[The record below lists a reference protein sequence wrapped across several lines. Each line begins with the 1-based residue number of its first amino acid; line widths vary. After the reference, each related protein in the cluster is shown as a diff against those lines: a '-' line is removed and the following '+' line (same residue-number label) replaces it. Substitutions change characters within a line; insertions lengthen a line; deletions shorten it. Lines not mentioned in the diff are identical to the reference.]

1 MNIIGGKL
9 DGEYIYD
16 NGYTLRYR
24 KLNDDEIKF
33 LFLNIQLNTSFCL
46 PERLV
51 QDFVQDGSIL
61 PTFKK
66 CVFFNK
72 EDLNEMIRPLK
83 KQGQKR
89 KNLPKKKTR
98 KNNDKDKDKEKK
110 NKDKN
115 KDKNKKYKKDKNDK
129 NDMKRQE

>member
-24 KLNDDEIKF
+24 KLNDDEIKY
-33 LFLNIQLNTSFCL
+33 LFHNIQLNTSFPL

-51 QDFVQDGSIL
+51 QDFIQDGSIT

-66 CVFFNK
+66 CIFFNK

-83 KQGQKR
+83 KQRQKR
-89 KNLPKKKTR
+89 KKLPKKKTR
-98 KNNDKDKDKEKK
+98 KNKDNEK
-110 NKDKN
+110 N
-115 KDKNKKYKKDKNDK
+115 KKDKNDK
-129 NDMKRQE
+129 KDKKERQE

>member
-33 LFLNIQLNTSFCL
+33 LFHNIQLNTSFSL

-51 QDFVQDGSIL
+51 QDFVQDGSII

-66 CVFFNK
+66 CIHFNK

-83 KQGQKR
+83 RQGQKR

-98 KNNDKDKDKEKK
+98 KN
-110 NKDKN
+110 
-115 KDKNKKYKKDKNDK
+115 KNDK
-129 NDMKRQE
+129 NEKKNNEKKNNEKKNNEKNEKNKKKRQE